1 MSENAKSHQFFI
13 EIGGSLW
20 SHFLSESLQIWLRQL
35 LEIDLQPCGEQ
46 GNKLQGIMFQ
56 GDLQSLLGMELQHC
70 QGRSLLTTLSKLE
83 SDTDREA
90 QRPDK

>member
-35 LEIDLQPCGEQ
+35 LEIDLQPSGEQ
-46 GNKLQGIMFQ
+46 GSKLQGIMFQ
-56 GDLQSLLGMELQHC
+56 GDLQSAMKIKIYIYSSCINLTIQRHKE
-70 QGRSLLTTLSKLE
+70 QGYT
-83 SDTDREA
+83 
-90 QRPDK
+90 